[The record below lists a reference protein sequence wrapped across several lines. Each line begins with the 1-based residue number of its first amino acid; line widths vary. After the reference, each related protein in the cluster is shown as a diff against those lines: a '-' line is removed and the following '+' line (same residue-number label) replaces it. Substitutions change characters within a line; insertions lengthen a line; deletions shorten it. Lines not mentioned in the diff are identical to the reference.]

1 MAFTEPVLTKRIPL
15 DPAQRHLV
23 SYDEYVATGGYAS
36 LRKALEMT
44 PADIVKLVTDS
55 GLRGRGGAGFSA
67 GQKWSF
73 IPKDKKGHH
82 YLAVNAD
89 ESEPGTFKDR
99 YLIDYDPHLMLEGI
113 AIAAL
118 ATQVDV
124 AYIFIRGEYHR
135 QAKVLEKV
143 VKEAYEK
150 GIFGQGG
157 IFGSQHKLECYVHR
171 GAGAYICGEETGLLE
186 ALEGKRGWP
195 RNKPPFPAIAGAFAR
210 PTVINNVET
219 LALVPPIIEKGA
231 AWFKSMGTPSSPGPK
246 LFGMSG
252 HLNKP
257 GVYEDE
263 LGITLDYAINKLGG
277 GMKGGAYKAAICGGI
292 SMGVLGPNQLD
303 IKLDFD
309 DVRFRG
315 GCLGLGTAGMI
326 VMNEHTDMVKALR
339 NCVRFY
345 SHESCG
351 QCTPCREGSAW
362 MRKILDRIV
371 DGGGRAKDLDML
383 MELEKTMGIMP
394 GTTIC
399 GLADGT
405 AWATRTFINKF
416 YDEFAA
422 VCPEEPARS
431 VALNVL
437 RRGQVNPSVP
447 MGSNTR

>member
-1 MAFTEPVLTKRIPL
+1 MAYNEPVLTKRIDD
-15 DPAQRHLV
+15 DPAKRKLHW
-23 SYDEYVATGGYAS
+23 YDDYVATGGYAS
-36 LRKALEMT
+36 LKRAIDMA
-44 PADIVKLVTDS
+44 PADIIKLVTDA

-73 IPKDKKGHH
+73 VPKEKKGPH
-82 YLAVNAD
+82 YLCVNAD
-89 ESEPGTFKDR
+89 ESEPGTYKDR
-99 YLIDYDPHLMLEGI
+99 YLLDYDPHSMLEGI
-113 AIAAL
+113 AIAAI
-118 ATQVDV
+118 ATQCDI

-135 QAKVLEKV
+135 QAVVLERAI
-143 VKEAYEK
+143 KEAYEH
-150 GIFGQGG
+150 GVFGQNG
-157 IFGSQHKLECYVHR
+157 IFGSKYKLECYVHR

-219 LALVPPIIEKGA
+219 LCLVPPIIEKGA
-231 AWFKSMGTPSSPGPK
+231 AWFKTMGTPSSPGTK
-246 LFGMSG
+246 LFGMCG
-252 HLNKP
+252 HVNKP
-257 GVYEDE
+257 GCYEQE
-263 LGITLDYAINKLGG
+263 LGITLDFAINNLAG
-277 GMKGGAYKAAICGGI
+277 GMKGGKHKGTICGGI
-292 SMGVLGPNQLD
+292 SMGVLGPNELD

-326 VMNEHTDMVKALR
+326 VMNEHTDMVDALR

-362 MRKILDRIV
+362 MYKIMCRIM
-371 DGGGRAKDLDML
+371 DGGGRARDLEML
-383 MELEKTMGIMP
+383 MELEKTMGLMP

-405 AWATRTFINKF
+405 SWATRTFINKY

-422 VCPEEPARS
+422 RCPEEPPVPVTIKRGNMR
-431 VALNVL
+431 VAT
-437 RRGQVNPSVP
+437 P

>member
-1 MAFTEPVLTKRIPL
+1 MAFNEPVITKRIPL
-15 DPAQRHLV
+15 DPNQRKFV
-23 SYDEYVATGGYAS
+23 SYDEFVKTGGYAA
-36 LRKALEMT
+36 LKKALEMT
-44 PADIVKLVTDS
+44 PDQIIKTVIDS

-73 IPKDKKGHH
+73 IPKEKKGPH

-99 YLIDYDPHLMLEGI
+99 YIIDYDPHQVLEGI
-113 AIAAL
+113 AICAL
-118 ATQVDV
+118 ATQCDI
-124 AYIFIRGEYHR
+124 AYIYIRGEYHR
-135 QAKVLEKV
+135 EAKVLEHAIR
-143 VKEAYEK
+143 EAYDH
-150 GIFGQGG
+150 GIFGQQG
-157 IFGSQHKLECYVHR
+157 ILGSASKLECYVCR

-186 ALEGKRGWP
+186 SLEGKRGWP

-219 LALVPPIIEKGA
+219 LALVGPVIDRGPE
-231 AWFKSMGTPSSPGPK
+231 WFRTMGTKSSPGPK

-252 HLNKP
+252 HVNKP
-257 GVYEDE
+257 GVYENE
-263 LGITLDYAINKLGG
+263 LGITLQDSIDMAG
-277 GMKGGAYKAAICGGI
+277 GMKGGKFKASICGGI
-292 SMGVLGPNQLD
+292 SMGVLGTNQLD

-326 VMNEHTDMVKALR
+326 IMNEHTDMVRALR

-351 QCTPCREGSAW
+351 QCTPCREGSIW
-362 MRKILDRIV
+362 MKKILDRIC
-371 DGGGRAKDLDML
+371 DGGGRARDLDML

-405 AWATRTFINKF
+405 SWATRTFINKF

-422 VCPEEPARS
+422 VCPEGPIETVPLTISRGIR
-431 VALNVL
+431 NVL
-437 RRGQVNPSVP
+437 TP